1 MTKTVAQTIDAVR
14 AIYSEVFGLPCSFHL
29 SPCPQCNAP
38 GWQQPCPMCGYY
50 PQYGRPTKAEIAAH
64 KKVTRE
70 EYAARVSRR
79 GGIGVWY
86 FNEFQKTVAYKQD
99 TGFRAELNIAI
110 AKAMDIDAATG
121 EEIWDACQPAAPTKI
136 AATMALTMLANTK
149 LRSFTDADWDCFAGC
164 GSDHPL
170 IGTHGVAGGT
180 ECTIVVDG
188 ERLSIYGADGEL
200 AFDGAMVATR

>member
-14 AIYSEVFGLPCSFHL
+14 AIYTEVLGVPCSFHL
-29 SPCPQCNAP
+29 STCPQCNAP

-70 EYAARVSRR
+70 EYAVHVAKR

-86 FNEFQKTVAYKQD
+86 FNEFKKTVAYKQD
-99 TGFRAELNIAI
+99 AGFRAELNIAI

-136 AATMALTMLANTK
+136 AATMALTMLANTQMK
-149 LRSFTDADWDCFAGC
+149 PFTDGDWDCFAGC
-164 GSDHPL
+164 ESDHPL
-170 IGTHGVAGGT
+170 IGTHVVDGSAY
-180 ECTIVVDG
+180 TIVVDG
-188 ERLSIYGADGEL
+188 ATLHVYADTDGEQRFHGTL
-200 AFDGAMVATR
+200 R